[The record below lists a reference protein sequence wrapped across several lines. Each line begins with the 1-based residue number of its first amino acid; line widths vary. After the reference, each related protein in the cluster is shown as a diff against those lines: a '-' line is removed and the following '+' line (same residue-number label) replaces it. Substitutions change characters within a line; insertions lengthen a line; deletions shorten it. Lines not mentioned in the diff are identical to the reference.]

1 MLARDKEFSEDA
13 ALQRLKPG
21 ALLAVGLGDTGSE
34 AGADRQ
40 TGPAIGPAMDDLLA
54 ELFPEYRFEGR
65 LGGGGFGTV
74 FRAEHRKLKRRVA
87 IKILSAALTRSASA
101 VARFEREIE
110 AVARLDDVRIVRAFD
125 GGQRGGVWFL
135 AMELVEGADF
145 GTLSQALGPLRPA
158 EACELA
164 RQAALA
170 LQHAHERRL
179 VHRDVK
185 PGNLMLARTPEGM
198 PVVKVLDFGL
208 AQLIHGDGSAGELT
222 VSSDF
227 LGTVDYVAPEQIEN
241 PRESDARADIY
252 GLGAT
257 LYRLLSGSTPHAS
270 EGGATSIYAKLL
282 RIARTET
289 PSIATKCP
297 GLPADLVAVVDRMVA
312 RVPERR
318 FGSAAGV
325 VAALSPFAAGN
336 DIAALFAQIPGRG
349 SGLDDTVPLTP
360 FRFARRRRQR
370 MRAVLG
376 GLAVILLA
384 MVSGAWWLN
393 RKPVP
398 AAKSPAVTPPLPAA
412 LAMGPALVHPRGITL
427 GQDGALYGGA
437 IFGGASNLGAIYR
450 FTAPTSTVALIH
462 FSGTNGPALGRMPG
476 RQLLLARD
484 GRFYGVTERGGRGD
498 LGTLFRFDPR
508 QTPIRLETLWNFE
521 GADGSEPLAGLIE
534 DNTRPGIFYGG
545 TQMGG
550 AGNSGTLFRL
560 DCTGGA
566 PQLKTLAEFTGDA
579 GAAPGRRLVSALAQT
594 ADGTLFGTTPEG
606 GPMDAGTAFRLG
618 LDGSFKSLTAFGQPP
633 QRLYNP
639 TGGITLGR
647 DGNLYGVG
655 RVERDGHGA
664 VFQLTPA
671 GELHIFARFGPPNG
685 SEPASTLLCAPDG
698 SLYGTTLLGGA
709 HHRGT
714 LFRLSPVGD
723 LMTLASFGD
732 IGGQPS
738 KDPWALPTFGA
749 DGNLYGTIEEG
760 GLSRNGLL
768 YRVTPAGELTMLV
781 DFSGR

>member
-1 MLARDKEFSEDA
+1 MLARDKENSEDA

-21 ALLAVGLGDTGSE
+21 ALLAAGLGERGSE
-34 AGADRQ
+34 AGSNGQPSA
-40 TGPAIGPAMDDLLA
+40 AIGPAMDDLLA

-135 AMELVEGADF
+135 AMELVEGVDF

-158 EACELA
+158 DACELA

-185 PGNLMLARTPEGM
+185 PGNLMLARTPEGT

-257 LYRLLSGSTPHAS
+257 LYRLLSGSPPHTS
-270 EGGATSIYAKLL
+270 EGDTSSIYAKLL
-282 RIARTET
+282 RIARAET
-289 PSIATKCP
+289 PSITVRCAS
-297 GLPADLVAVVDRMVA
+297 LPAGLAAVVDRMVA
-312 RVPERR
+312 REPGQR
-318 FGSAAGV
+318 FASAAEV
-325 VAALSPFAAGN
+325 VAALAPFAAGN
-336 DIAALFAQIPGRG
+336 DVAALLAQIPGRG
-349 SGLDDTVPLTP
+349 SGPDDTVPITP

-370 MRAVLG
+370 RLGVL
-376 GLAVILLA
+376 AAIILTTL
-384 MVSGAWWLN
+384 SGAWWLN

-398 AAKSPAVTPPLPAA
+398 AAKSPAVIPPLPAA
-412 LAMGPALVHPRGITL
+412 LALGPMLVHPRGITL
-427 GQDGALYGGA
+427 GPDGALYGGA
-437 IFGGASNLGAIYR
+437 IFGGASNLGAIYK

-508 QTPIRLETLWNFE
+508 QTPPRLETLWNFE
-521 GADGSEPLAGLIE
+521 GSDGSEPLAGLIE
-534 DNTRPGIFYGG
+534 DNIRPGVFYGG

-618 LDGSFKSLTAFGQPP
+618 LDGSFKSLIAFGQGP

-685 SEPASTLLCAPDG
+685 SEPASTLLCGPDG
-698 SLYGTTLLGGA
+698 SLYGTTLLGGE

-714 LFRLSPVGD
+714 LFRLSPTGE
-723 LMTLASFGD
+723 LKTLASFGD